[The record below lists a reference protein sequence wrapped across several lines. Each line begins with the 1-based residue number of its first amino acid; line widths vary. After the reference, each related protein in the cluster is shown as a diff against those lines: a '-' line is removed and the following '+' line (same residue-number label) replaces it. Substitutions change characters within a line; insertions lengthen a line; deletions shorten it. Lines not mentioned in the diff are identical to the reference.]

1 MRAGDPCIA
10 DGDGPRHHPLANT
23 GTEAEESPAVSRLGL
38 AGRIAGFAVTLAGV
52 VVLCT
57 YITSSSSSGFLT
69 QGAKSSDATGL
80 YDSPLYQRLGGEF
93 VIAEISSK
101 FIDNI
106 MDDKELRGG
115 DSDLGKALDKVVPC
129 ALTYYLW
136 EFLSEHTG
144 GPVAYTGGY
153 IGHETLQLSK
163 MQENILGIA
172 MVKGLDSLPVG
183 DSDRNDFLQLLGS
196 LKTALLELFAHVN
209 TDDNPVADGTAASG
223 SLYHRIGGINVL
235 APIVC
240 EYVDNIL
247 EDPMLDRNQR
257 IQDAKIVVPA
267 EGFKVLVTQ
276 FFAEAAGGPQKY
288 QGDGLHKA
296 KTLLG
301 LTPEE
306 CQHFGKLLLDILKK
320 HNIDAALQ
328 KEFVGYLAPLSNEI
342 LNM

>member
-1 MRAGDPCIA
+1 MLASELAIA
-10 DGDGPRHHPLANT
+10 EREGPRHCPLPNT
-23 GTEAEESPAVSRLGL
+23 GTEAEESPAVSRLSL
-38 AGRIAGFAVTLAGV
+38 AGRIVGFALTLAGV

-57 YITSSSSSGFLT
+57 CITSSSNSSGFLM
-69 QGAKSSDATGL
+69 QGAKGSDATEL
-80 YDSPLYQRLGGEF
+80 DVSPLYQRLGGEF

-101 FIDNI
+101 FVANI
-106 MDDKELRGG
+106 LDDKELHS
-115 DSDLGKALDKVVPC
+115 DSALGTALDKVVPC
-129 ALTYYLW
+129 ALSYYLW

-153 IGHETLQLSK
+153 MGQKTLEPSK
-163 MQENILGIA
+163 LEESILGVA
-172 MVKGLDSLPVG
+172 MMKGLDDLPVG
-183 DSDRNDFLQLLGS
+183 EADRTDFLQLLGS

-209 TDDNPVADGTAASG
+209 TDEQPVADGSAAG
-223 SLYHRIGGINVL
+223 DSLYHRIGGINAL

-240 EYVDNIL
+240 DYVDKIL
-247 EDPMLDRNQR
+247 EDPILDQNQR
-257 IQDAKIVVPA
+257 IQDAKIMVPA

-276 FFAEAAGGPQKY
+276 FFAQAAGGPQKY

-306 CQHFGKLLLDILKK
+306 CQHFGKLLLDVLKA
-320 HNIDAALQ
+320 HNIDEALQ
-328 KEFVGYLAPLSNEI
+328 QELVGYLTPLSHEI